1 MDPIL
6 SLLENNCMYT
16 NKELAAMLGKSEAE
30 IADKIDEYKKS
41 GVIVG
46 CQAVIDHDKTDSD
59 RVTAFIELKVKPQPY
74 RGFDSIAE
82 NIYKYDEVKSL
93 YLMSSSGYDLLV
105 TIEGSTMK
113 EVAYFVAKKLA
124 PIDGVISTSTHF
136 VLTKYKQGGL
146 VYRSDMDE
154 RENCN

>member
-16 NKELAAMLGKSEAE
+16 NKELAAMLGKSEEE
-30 IADKIDEYKKS
+30 IANTIEDYKRS

-46 CQAVIDHDKTDSD
+46 CQAVIDHDKCESD

-124 PIDGVISTSTHF
+124 PIDGVVSTSTHF

-146 VYRSDMDE
+146 VYRSEADE